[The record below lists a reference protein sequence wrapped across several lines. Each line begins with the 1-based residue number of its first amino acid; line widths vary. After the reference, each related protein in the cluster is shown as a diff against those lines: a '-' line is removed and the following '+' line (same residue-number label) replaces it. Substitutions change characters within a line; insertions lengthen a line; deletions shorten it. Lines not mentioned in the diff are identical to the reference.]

1 MFTVLIKIKK
11 MKFYLSTHPH
21 IDIQLKT
28 ITRNGNKICILFSY
42 LYRLSS
48 IKQVNIFI
56 LYIELIYTKFIKL
69 TYSLNYNRSPIQI
82 MDLID

>member
-1 MFTVLIKIKK
+1 
-11 MKFYLSTHPH
+11 MKFYLSTHPD

-28 ITRNGNKICILFSY
+28 ITRNANKICILFYY

-56 LYIELIYTKFIKL
+56 LYIELIYTKFIKV
-69 TYSLNYNRSPIQI
+69 TYSLDYNRSTIPNIWI
-82 MDLID
+82 